1 MAAFFIYSIKVAL
14 CLAVFYLFYKLLLSR
29 ETFHTFNRIVL
40 LACVALSLLVPV
52 VHVTTSHV
60 SPTINI
66 NNDITSVI
74 YVISA
79 TVIEEN
85 KGITW
90 IQLLFAAYIIG
101 VVLFLIAEVVSLLRL
116 WHIIANGHKA
126 DCRDGAQVVIAEG
139 NMPPFSWFRWIV
151 VNRHD
156 YEENGCEIIT
166 HELAHIRRR
175 HSIDIFLCDLLI
187 VLQWFNPAAWLLK
200 RELQDVHEYEADE
213 VVLSGG
219 VDAEH
224 YQMLLIRKAVGE
236 NKFLLANNF
245 NKNSLKKRIKMMS
258 KKKSNPWQRL
268 RAVVLLLLAVVAVS
282 AFARQE
288 VVQIASH
295 IEAESEKMVERIIPN
310 VVDETP
316 FIATA
321 KIAIEDNKKTESD
334 TVKVVSQTE
343 NPRGI
348 YRQTKTTVKT
358 GETMKA
364 PLDQYKLSGDSACV
378 MLLFDRPIDKENGIM
393 RFEMRNPDLKAFN
406 YTGDKSKEELGVW
419 IFDSDQD
426 HFTQKWYCEKQWQPW
441 FPTGGWVTEWYDK
454 NVEFSQNAQRVFDGF
469 MKKNPTG
476 KGNLNGVWKMQMQY
490 GDLYYIIGDDYA
502 LFFRAVDCKSQKQ
515 MMDLRGRIMN
525 RKSNENGNVI
535 LGGQEYQVEW
545 NEDDIIK
552 LQTADSTGYN
562 IFKRTPLPPAY
573 KSFFENL
580 SKYVKR

>member
-116 WHIIANGHKA
+116 WHIIASGRKA
-126 DCRDGAQVVIAEG
+126 ERRDGAQVVVTEG

-151 VNRHD
+151 VNRRD

-175 HSIDIFLCDLLI
+175 HSIDILLCDMLI

-213 VVLSGG
+213 VVLSDG
-219 VDAEH
+219 VDVEH
-224 YQMLLIRKAVGE
+224 YQMLLIRKAVGD

-268 RAVVLLLLAVVAVS
+268 RAVVVLPLAVVAIA

-288 VVQIASH
+288 VVQMVSH
-295 IEAESEKMVERIIPN
+295 IEAESEDMVDKIIPEVIKESPVAEVKEVVGDVVKPSVQQYAVGVDSMKNVKADTTKVVKVINVPLSTTIIDLETGEVTVPDSSNWDVKYLKGEDAVRIYGEPGKGGVVYISNKEGIPLTPIVTGKSAVVYGIDLNNKSEKPKLAYDVDTQPEFPGGVEEMKSYMHENIRFPKECQERGIDGVVLVRFIVTPDGDIENEQIIRSVDPQLSAEALRVVRNMPKWKPATKDGKN
-310 VVDETP
+310 VV
-316 FIATA
+316 
-321 KIAIEDNKKTESD
+321 
-334 TVKVVSQTE
+334 
-343 NPRGI
+343 
-348 YRQTKTTVKT
+348 
-358 GETMKA
+358 
-364 PLDQYKLSGDSACV
+364 
-378 MLLFDRPIDKENGIM
+378 
-393 RFEMRNPDLKAFN
+393 
-406 YTGDKSKEELGVW
+406 
-419 IFDSDQD
+419 
-426 HFTQKWYCEKQWQPW
+426 CE
-441 FPTGGWVTEWYDK
+441 Y
-454 NVEFSQNAQRVFDGF
+454 
-469 MKKNPTG
+469 
-476 KGNLNGVWKMQMQY
+476 NLPVN
-490 GDLYYIIGDDYA
+490 
-502 LFFRAVDCKSQKQ
+502 F
-515 MMDLRGRIMN
+515 
-525 RKSNENGNVI
+525 
-535 LGGQEYQVEW
+535 
-545 NEDDIIK
+545 K
-552 LQTADSTGYN
+552 LQ
-562 IFKRTPLPPAY
+562 
-573 KSFFENL
+573 
-580 SKYVKR
+580 

>member
-116 WHIIANGHKA
+116 WHIIASGRKA
-126 DCRDGAQVVIAEG
+126 ERRDGAQVVVTEG

-151 VNRHD
+151 VNRRD

-166 HELAHIRRR
+166 HELAHIRRH

-213 VVLSGG
+213 VVLSDG
-219 VDAEH
+219 VDVEH
-224 YQMLLIRKAVGE
+224 YQMLLIRKAVGD

-295 IEAESEKMVERIIPN
+295 IEAESE
-310 VVDETP
+310 
-316 FIATA
+316 
-321 KIAIEDNKKTESD
+321 
-334 TVKVVSQTE
+334 
-343 NPRGI
+343 
-348 YRQTKTTVKT
+348 
-358 GETMKA
+358 
-364 PLDQYKLSGDSACV
+364 
-378 MLLFDRPIDKENGIM
+378 
-393 RFEMRNPDLKAFN
+393 
-406 YTGDKSKEELGVW
+406 
-419 IFDSDQD
+419 
-426 HFTQKWYCEKQWQPW
+426 
-441 FPTGGWVTEWYDK
+441 
-454 NVEFSQNAQRVFDGF
+454 
-469 MKKNPTG
+469 
-476 KGNLNGVWKMQMQY
+476 
-490 GDLYYIIGDDYA
+490 
-502 LFFRAVDCKSQKQ
+502 
-515 MMDLRGRIMN
+515 
-525 RKSNENGNVI
+525 
-535 LGGQEYQVEW
+535 
-545 NEDDIIK
+545 
-552 LQTADSTGYN
+552 
-562 IFKRTPLPPAY
+562 
-573 KSFFENL
+573 
-580 SKYVKR
+580 